1 MTRLSDFLASRG
13 PAEMYDTYWVPCL
26 LDPFARDMAA
36 LASRGNH
43 VLDIGCG
50 TGLVTRY
57 VADRVGRD
65 GRTVGLDPTP
75 FMLQRARTAS
85 TRYPTIEW
93 MEGAAE
99 KIPFPDESFDVVV
112 SNQGWQ
118 YLTDRTAAFREM
130 HRVLKPGGTLG
141 GSVWSRP
148 QGQKCNSVLE
158 AGLAQHLGAQFVPI
172 HAWTFGGLDAL
183 RVLAEDT
190 GFTVRSLG
198 QTRYHARFRSL
209 EEYLYV
215 TITSS
220 GRTAEDGS
228 MAMGMFDLDDATFE
242 PKVEALIADLERELA
257 EFVTADGFVFPYA
270 SDVLVATR

>member
-1 MTRLSDFLASRG
+1 
-13 PAEMYDTYWVPCL
+13 
-26 LDPFARDMAA
+26 MAA

-43 VLDIGCG
+43 ALDIGCG
-50 TGLVTRY
+50 TGLVTRS

-75 FMLQRARTAS
+75 FMLQRARATS
-85 TRYPTIEW
+85 TKYPTIEW

-99 KIPFPDESFDVVV
+99 KIPFPDGSFDVVV

-118 YLTDRTAAFREM
+118 YLTDRTAGFREM

-141 GSVWSRP
+141 GSVWSGP

-158 AGLAQHLGAQFVPI
+158 AGLARHFGAQFVPI

-183 RVLAEDT
+183 RVLAADT
-190 GFTVRSLG
+190 GFTVRSLS
-198 QTRYHARFRSL
+198 QTSYNARFQSL
-209 EEYLYV
+209 EEYISV

-228 MAMGMFDLDDATFE
+228 MAMGMFNLDDATFE
-242 PKVEALIADLERELA
+242 PKVEALIADLERDLA

-270 SDVLVATR
+270 SDVLVATK